1 MLWSYLAVMSPVL
14 LMMSLR
20 ELELPLTTVGKGMA
34 VVSRLTSIPRHWPL
48 TTNSVSYCPANSMV
62 TSSENWGIRVLLA
75 NATSTLQVP
84 PGSRVIV
91 LVGEMVRAPVDWR
104 AGVSGVKA
112 KLKVTGAGLLLMI
125 GIYFFFLGEFLA
137 TSVAPRSTILCLGSA
152 TSTYR
157 QKNMS
162 TCKYRLN
169 KVRSGSREESPR
181 RLIVLALP
189 LTLSQCQWFAHS
201 VWTNHWFQTA
211 RFPHIS
217 WPLLDRKWRPC
228 HRTFLGEYRFHSQTC
243 AAGSRYWDTSTQ
255 HWKKNRCSPVTFC

>member
-91 LVGEMVRAPVDWR
+91 LVGEMVKAPVDWR

-125 GIYFFFLGEFLA
+125 GIYFFFFGEFLA

-162 TCKYRLN
+162 TCKYRLD
-169 KVRSGSREESPR
+169 KVRSGSREEITRATNSSGLTFNSVPVPMICTLCLDKP
-181 RLIVLALP
+181 LISNCTVSTYLLA
-189 LTLSQCQWFAHS
+189 S
-201 VWTNHWFQTA
+201 
-211 RFPHIS
+211 
-217 WPLLDRKWRPC
+217 
-228 HRTFLGEYRFHSQTC
+228 LGQKVKTMS
-243 AAGSRYWDTSTQ
+243 
-255 HWKKNRCSPVTFC
+255 